1 MQYYTNGFRP
11 GDPSDN
17 GPVDTSE
24 SPPSLVELPET
35 VDVLIVGCGPA
46 GLVLAAQL
54 ARFPDIRTRIIEQ
67 KSGPLQMGQAD
78 GISGRSIEIFQ
89 AFGFA
94 ERVMKEAYYLEAIT
108 FWQHDPARPERII
121 RTTKKADGRGRFSE
135 FPHVVLNQ
143 ARIHQFLL
151 DSMQKSPARL
161 VPDYQRRLV
170 DLHVGDASTDFPVS
184 ATVERTDTDHAGVP
198 EKVRARYVVGC
209 DGARS
214 TVRQLMNLQ
223 MRGDSANKAWGVM
236 DLLLVTDF
244 PDIRI
249 KSIVQSAQEGN
260 LLIIPRE
267 GGHLVR
273 FYVEMD
279 KLRES
284 ERASQLNI
292 TVEQLI
298 DASRRILRP
307 YTLEVMEVVWW
318 SVYEIGQRIS
328 DAFANVAPEKRETGT
343 PSVFIVGDACH
354 THSPKAGQ
362 GMNVSMHD
370 SFNLGWKLASVL
382 RGQAAPELLHTYS
395 AERRAIAEELL
406 EFDRELASMFS
417 VPNEAVSVETEIK
430 AGTGSTTEATK
441 LQQYM
446 VKHDGYVSGTLTR
459 YEPSI
464 IVAEPS
470 HTSLAP
476 GLPLGKR
483 FHSCPVVRLAD
494 ARPVELGHVL
504 EADGRWRIVAFADK
518 ADPSAA
524 SSRIRQL
531 VRFLEFD
538 DRSPI
543 RRYTPSRADIDSV
556 IELLVVFQQ
565 GYLDLDIG
573 SLPGFLYPAK
583 GRYGLQDRDKLF
595 CPDQARGIDIFDE
608 RRIDRERG
616 ALVIARPDQHVAH
629 TLPLDEMEGLAT
641 FFAGFMRPA
650 S

>member
-11 GDPSDN
+11 GDPSDK
-17 GPVDTSE
+17 GPIEPAGS
-24 SPPSLVELPET
+24 SPPLVDLPET

-54 ARFPDIRTRIIEQ
+54 AQFPDVRTRIIEQ
-67 KSGPLQMGQAD
+67 KNGPLKMGQAD

-94 ERVMKEAYYLEAIT
+94 DRVMKEAYYLEAIT
-108 FWQHDPARPERII
+108 FWQHDRDRPDHIV
-121 RTTKKADGRGRFSE
+121 RTTKKADGRGVFSE

-143 ARIHQFLL
+143 ARVHQFLL
-151 DSMQKSPARL
+151 DTMHKSPTRL
-161 VPDYQRRLV
+161 VPDYQRRLI
-170 DLHVGDASTDFPVS
+170 DLQFDDTSLDFPVS
-184 ATVERTDTDHAGVP
+184 ATVERLDSERAG
-198 EKVRARYVVGC
+198 EQETVRARYVVGC

-214 TVRQLMNLQ
+214 TVRQRMNLQ

-249 KSIVQSAQEGN
+249 KSIIQSAQEGN

-273 FYVEMD
+273 LYVEMD

-284 ERASQLNI
+284 ERVSHLNI

-298 DASRRILRP
+298 DASKRILRP
-307 YTLEVMEVVWW
+307 YSLEVKEVVWW

-328 DAFANVAPEKRETGT
+328 DAFANVPPDGGESRH
-343 PSVFIVGDACH
+343 PNVFIAGDACH

-370 SFNLGWKLASVL
+370 GFNLGWKLASVV
-382 RGQAAPELLHTYS
+382 RGQAVPELLHTYA

-406 EFDRELASMFS
+406 AFDRELATMFS
-417 VPNEAVSVETEIK
+417 VPSEATSAAKNTK
-430 AGTGSTTEATK
+430 AEATK
-441 LQQYM
+441 LQEYM
-446 VKHDGYVSGTLTR
+446 VRHDGYVSGTLTR
-459 YEPSI
+459 YKPSR
-464 IVAEPS
+464 IVAEENYA
-470 HTSLAP
+470 TLARGFP
-476 GLPLGKR
+476 QGKR
-483 FHSCPVVRLAD
+483 FHSCHVVRLSD
-494 ARPVELGHVL
+494 ARPVQLGHVL
-504 EADGRWRIVAFADK
+504 EADGRWRIVAFAD
-518 ADPSAA
+518 AGDPSAA

-531 VRFLEFD
+531 ASFLEND
-538 DRSPI
+538 ERSPI
-543 RRYTPSRADIDSV
+543 RCFTPSSADIDSV

-573 SLPGFLYPAK
+573 SLPGFLYPTK
-583 GRYGLQDRDKLF
+583 GIYGLQDRDKLF
-595 CPDQARGIDIFDE
+595 CPDHERGIDIFND
-608 RRIDRERG
+608 RQIDRDQG
-616 ALVIARPDQHVAH
+616 ALVIVRPDQHVAH
-629 TLPLDEMEGLAT
+629 VLPLDGKEELAT
-641 FFAGFMRPA
+641 FFASFMLPA
-650 S
+650 N